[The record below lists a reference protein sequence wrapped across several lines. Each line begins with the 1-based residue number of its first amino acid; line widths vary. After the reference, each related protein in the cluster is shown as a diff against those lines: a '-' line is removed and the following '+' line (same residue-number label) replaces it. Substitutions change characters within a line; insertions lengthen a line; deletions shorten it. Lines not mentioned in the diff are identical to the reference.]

1 MPIYNA
7 VKLEELMQLQ
17 LYDFIDIIIPCTN
30 ISAIYINKLSTIHKK
45 SNGKKN
51 KITFLIKTKDVG
63 ITKTP
68 KVCKQGQ
75 KFNIHVGSKI
85 KQTTSI

>member
-30 ISAIYINKLSTIHKK
+30 ISGIYINKLSTIHKK
-45 SNGKKN
+45 SNGKKKN
-51 KITFLIKTKDVG
+51 KKNIFNKNERCGDNKN
-63 ITKTP
+63 P
-68 KVCKQGQ
+68 KGM
-75 KFNIHVGSKI
+75 
-85 KQTTSI
+85 QTRSEG

>member
-1 MPIYNA
+1 
-7 VKLEELMQLQ
+7 MQLQ

-30 ISAIYINKLSTIHKK
+30 ISGIYINKLSTIHKK
-45 SNGKKN
+45 SNGKKKN
-51 KITFLIKTKDVG
+51 KKTFSIKTKDVG

-75 KFNIHVGSKI
+75 KVNIHVHVGSKI